1 MTQSIIERRDQLNDE
16 LQTIQNELRQAQ
28 LAVDL
33 FSQKEIELKTRINEL
48 DAPNQSAVVDPEL
61 LALE

>member
-16 LQTIQNELRQAQ
+16 LQTIQDELIQAQ
-28 LAVDL
+28 RAVDL

-48 DAPNQSAVVDPEL
+48 DALNQSEVVDSEL

>member
-16 LQTIQNELRQAQ
+16 LQTIQNELIQAQ
-28 LAVDL
+28 RAVDL

-48 DAPNQSAVVDPEL
+48 DALDQPESTVVDPV
-61 LALE
+61 AV

>member
-16 LQTIQNELRQAQ
+16 LQTIQNELIQAQ
-28 LAVDL
+28 RAVDL
-33 FSQKEIELKTRINEL
+33 FSQKEIELQTRINEL
-48 DAPNQSAVVDPEL
+48 DALNQSEVLDSEL